1 MSGSERPQPP
11 TSFIAFI
18 VLCIPS
24 MAITRLK
31 AFSAMRRRTEE
42 ELDDYTAAAIEDP
55 ADDPEVA
62 LDVEKRLS
70 QRRALTAQ
78 LVAEGKLVR
87 AVAPLPRIVHR
98 RTHGSA

>member
-31 AFSAMRRRTEE
+31 LYASTCRLISVLTMSMRRVRKLRDCSHGHTHYEE
-42 ELDDYTAAAIEDP
+42 FRLWPSSARYDGTKRHWLEL
-55 ADDPEVA
+55 
-62 LDVEKRLS
+62 R
-70 QRRALTAQ
+70 
-78 LVAEGKLVR
+78 
-87 AVAPLPRIVHR
+87 
-98 RTHGSA
+98 GSGRQGGQEISC